1 MKQQNILGVILGVVT
16 LTTNGSFLA
25 VKAISLGQGYTDAQT
40 AEISPSISLTE
51 NILLAQGGGG
61 PRFPQ
66 QPNQDA
72 ARGQINQFY
81 RLILNRVP
89 DDFGMNYY
97 LGRHFNDRWTME
109 QIRQELFNSDEA
121 RRIREQAI
129 SQANNGRNGDRRD
142 GRYDNR
148 NGDRYDNRNGDRYE
162 SRNDGFY
169 DNRDNVRYQ
178 INQSYRRI
186 LNRNADDFGINY
198 YLERYYNDRWSLDRI
213 REDIWSSDEA
223 RRLRGW

>member
-16 LTTNGSFLA
+16 LTTSGSFLDM
-25 VKAISLGQGYTDAQT
+25 KALSQA
-40 AEISPSISLTE
+40 AEIPSSISTTE

-66 QPNQDA
+66 PPNQDA
-72 ARGQINQFY
+72 VRGQINQFY
-81 RLILNRVP
+81 RLILNRAP

-97 LGRHFNDRWTME
+97 VGRYYNDRWTME
-109 QIRQELFNSDEA
+109 QIRQDLFNSEEA
-121 RRIREQAI
+121 RRIRDQAI
-129 SQANNGRNGDRRD
+129 SQANNGRFGDRRD

-148 NGDRYDNRNGDRYE
+148 NGDRYDNRYE

-169 DNRDNVRYQ
+169 NSRDDVRYQ

-186 LNRNADDFGINY
+186 LNRNADDFGMNY

>member
-1 MKQQNILGVILGVVT
+1 MKQQNILGIVLGVVT
-16 LTTNGSFLA
+16 LATGSG
-25 VKAISLGQGYTDAQT
+25 VLGLSTIAHA
-40 AEISPSISLTE
+40 AEISSSNSITQ

-66 QPNQDA
+66 QVNQDA
-72 ARGQINQFY
+72 VRGQINQLY
-81 RLILNRVP
+81 RLLLNRAP

-97 LGRHFNDRWTME
+97 LGRYYNDRWSMD

-129 SQANNGRNGDRRD
+129 SQANEQRSDRYDGRSDS
-142 GRYDNR
+142 RYDNR
-148 NGDRYDNRNGDRYE
+148 YDNRYDRRYE
-162 SRNDGFY
+162 SRNQD
-169 DNRDNVRYQ
+169 DIRYA

-198 YLERYYNDRWSLDRI
+198 YLERYYNDRWSIARI
-213 REDIWSSDEA
+213 QDDLWNSDEA
-223 RRLRGW
+223 RRLRDR

>member
-16 LTTNGSFLA
+16 LTTSGSFLD
-25 VKAISLGQGYTDAQT
+25 VKAISLEEGYAKAQA
-40 AEISPSISLTE
+40 AEISSSIALTE

-66 QPNQDA
+66 PPNQDA
-72 ARGQINQFY
+72 ARGQINQLY
-81 RLILNRVP
+81 RLILNRAP

-97 LGRHFNDRWTME
+97 LGRYSNDRWTME

-142 GRYDNR
+142 GRYENR
-148 NGDRYDNRNGDRYE
+148 NGNRYE
-162 SRNDGFY
+162 SRNDNYY

-223 RRLRGW
+223 RSLRGW

>member
-1 MKQQNILGVILGVVT
+1 MGVNFMKQHNILGVILGVVT
-16 LTTNGSFLA
+16 LATSGNFLGI
-25 VKAISLGQGYTDAQT
+25 KAISQA
-40 AEISPSISLTE
+40 AEIPSSMPTTK

-66 QPNQDA
+66 PPNQDA
-72 ARGQINQFY
+72 VRGQINQFY
-81 RLILNRVP
+81 RLILNRAP

-97 LGRHFNDRWTME
+97 VGRYYNDRWTME
-109 QIRQELFNSDEA
+109 QIRQDLFNSEEA

-129 SQANNGRNGDRRD
+129 SQANNGRFGDRRD
-142 GRYDNR
+142 GRYNNR
-148 NGDRYDNRNGDRYE
+148 YGDRYDNRYE

-169 DNRDNVRYQ
+169 DNRDDVRSQ

-186 LNRNADDFGINY
+186 LNRNADDFGMNY
-198 YLERYYNDRWSLDRI
+198 YLDRYYNDRWSLDRI

>member
-1 MKQQNILGVILGVVT
+1 MKQQTILGIILGVVT
-16 LTTNGSFLA
+16 LTTSGSFLG
-25 VKAISLGQGYTDAQT
+25 VEAISLKEDYADTQA
-40 AEISPSISLTE
+40 AEISLNTPITN

-66 QPNQDA
+66 SSNQDA
-72 ARGQINQFY
+72 VRGQINQLY
-81 RLILNRVP
+81 RLILNRAP

-97 LGRHFNDRWTME
+97 LGRHLNDRWTID
-109 QIRQELFNSDEA
+109 QIRQELFNSEEA

-129 SQANNGRNGDRRD
+129 SQANNGRYGDRRD

-148 NGDRYDNRNGDRYE
+148 RDGRYDNRYE
-162 SRNDGFY
+162 SRNDNFN